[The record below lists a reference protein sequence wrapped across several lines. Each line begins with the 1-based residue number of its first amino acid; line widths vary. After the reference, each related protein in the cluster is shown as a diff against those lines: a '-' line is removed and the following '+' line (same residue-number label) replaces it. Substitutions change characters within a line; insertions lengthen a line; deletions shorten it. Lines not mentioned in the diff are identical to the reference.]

1 MHSSPTDCLC
11 DVLSF
16 SAEEV
21 SSAADVTSTRLAW
34 MEKQNAALRVRL
46 REEQELVNQQLKVST
61 SLAAAL
67 ESADARHP
75 VLRSA
80 AVRASLV
87 SVGQWRRV
95 GVLANAS
102 TGDHEPCH
110 T

>member
-1 MHSSPTDCLC
+1 
-11 DVLSF
+11 
-16 SAEEV
+16 
-21 SSAADVTSTRLAW
+21 

-67 ESADARHP
+67 ESADTRHP

-87 SVGQWRRV
+87 SV
-95 GVLANAS
+95 
-102 TGDHEPCH
+102 
-110 T
+110 